1 MKFRASR
8 RRNFNCQTLKIS
20 AIMAKTIKSLGSI
33 ANLHDLRTIPRTRRS
48 AKPQLPT
55 TAILS
60 LNMARNERDHLVKER
75 MRLSKRKTQIDRRLV
90 EIDAEMDDLLKQA
103 QKKAAEIR
111 GEPGA
116 PVEIN
121 VKREGRG
128 RSRTVVEY

>member
-1 MKFRASR
+1 M
-8 RRNFNCQTLKIS
+8 
-20 AIMAKTIKSLGSI
+20 KTIKSLGNI

-90 EIDAEMDDLLKQA
+90 EIEAEMDDLLKQA

-111 GEPGA
+111 GESGA
-116 PVEIN
+116 PVKIN

-128 RSRTVVEY
+128 RPRTVVEY

>member
-1 MKFRASR
+1 M
-8 RRNFNCQTLKIS
+8 
-20 AIMAKTIKSLGSI
+20 KTIKSLGNI

-90 EIDAEMDDLLKQA
+90 EIDAEMDDLLEQA
-103 QKKAAEIR
+103 KNKATEIR
-111 GEPGA
+111 GESGMPA
-116 PVEIN
+116 EIN
-121 VKREGRG
+121 VKQEGRG
-128 RSRTVVEY
+128 RPRTVLEY

>member
-1 MKFRASR
+1 MQKDIFAQQYLEI
-8 RRNFNCQTLKIS
+8 NKKAT
-20 AIMAKTIKSLGSI
+20 MKTIKSLGEI

-75 MRLSKRKTQIDRRLV
+75 MRLAKRKTQIDRRLV

-103 QKKAAEIR
+103 KKKATEIR
-111 GEPGA
+111 GESGVPI
-116 PVEIN
+116 EIN
-121 VKREGRG
+121 VKKEGRG
-128 RSRTVVEY
+128 RPRMTVEY

>member
-1 MKFRASR
+1 MK
-8 RRNFNCQTLKIS
+8 TL
-20 AIMAKTIKSLGSI
+20 KSLGDI
-33 ANLHDLRTIPRTRRS
+33 ANLHDLRVIPRTRRS

-55 TAILS
+55 TAIME
-60 LNMARNERDHLVKER
+60 LNMARNERDHLIKER
-75 MRLSKRKTQIDRRLV
+75 MRLLKRKIQIEHRLT
-90 EIDAEMDDLLKQA
+90 EINEDMDGLLKQA

>member
-1 MKFRASR
+1 M
-8 RRNFNCQTLKIS
+8 
-20 AIMAKTIKSLGSI
+20 KTIKSLGDI
-33 ANLHDLRTIPRTRRS
+33 ANLHDLRIIPRTRRS

-75 MRLSKRKTQIDRRLV
+75 LRLSKRKTQIERRLV
-90 EIDAEMDDLLKQA
+90 EIESEMDDLLKQA
-103 QKKAAEIR
+103 QKKAADLR
-111 GEPGA
+111 GELGV

-128 RSRTVVEY
+128 RPRMTVEY